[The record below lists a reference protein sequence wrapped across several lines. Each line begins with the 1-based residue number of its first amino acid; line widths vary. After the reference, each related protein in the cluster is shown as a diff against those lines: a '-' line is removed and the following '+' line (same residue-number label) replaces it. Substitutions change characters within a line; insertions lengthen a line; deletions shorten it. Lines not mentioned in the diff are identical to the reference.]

1 MKKTYKNPLFTV
13 VEIQPEE
20 FIALS
25 TLGETD
31 LTEGNLG
38 REFEFSEWEEDQ
50 VIE

>member
-1 MKKTYKNPLFTV
+1 MKKTYKNPLLTV
-13 VEIQPEE
+13 VEVEPE

-31 LTEGNLG
+31 ATSGNLG

-50 VIE
+50 VFE